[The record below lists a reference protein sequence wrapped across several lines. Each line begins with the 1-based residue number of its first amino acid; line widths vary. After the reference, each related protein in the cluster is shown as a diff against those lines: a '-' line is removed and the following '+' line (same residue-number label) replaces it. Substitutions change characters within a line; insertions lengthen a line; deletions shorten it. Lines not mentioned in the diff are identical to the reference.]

1 MSEEQR
7 QQVSALMD
15 GELSTRQS
23 SGLLSSLEQDTEQ
36 QALWERYH
44 LIGNALRGDAIHADY
59 RCIAERVHRSLAK
72 EPTVLAPAA
81 SRHRGIHR
89 GINRSIHR
97 FAPFAGAAL
106 AAGTA
111 FLAIFAVPGLF
122 NPTAD
127 APPDAQPQTMAA
139 VTSPPD
145 PFRLDSKVQRWR
157 GPDPAV
163 ERRLDRFLVTHQEKS
178 PTSGMTG
185 ILPYATVVSYEP
197 GR

>member
-7 QQVSALMD
+7 RQVSALMD
-15 GELSTRQS
+15 GELTPSQAP
-23 SGLLSSLEQDTEQ
+23 GLLRSLEHDPEH

-44 LIGNALRGDAIHADY
+44 LIGNVIRGDAVHADY
-59 RCIAERVHRSLAK
+59 RCMAERVHRALEQ

-81 SRHRGIHR
+81 SRHRGT
-89 GINRSIHR
+89 HR

-106 AAGTA
+106 AAGAA
-111 FLAIFAVPGLF
+111 FLAVFAVPGLF
-122 NPTAD
+122 NPTVD
-127 APPDAQPQTMAA
+127 APTGAQPQTLAA
-139 VTSPPD
+139 LTAPPD
-145 PFRLDSKVQRWR
+145 PFRLDSQSRRWR
-157 GPDPAV
+157 GPNPTI

-178 PTSGMTG
+178 PTSGMKG

>member
-1 MSEEQR
+1 MNEKQR

-15 GELSTRQS
+15 GELSPS
-23 SGLLSSLEQDTEQ
+23 EASGLLRSLERDPEQ

-59 RCIAERVHRSLAK
+59 RCIAQRVHDELAQ

-81 SRHRGIHR
+81 SRTRR
-89 GINRSIHR
+89 TQR

-106 AAGTA
+106 AAGVA
-111 FLAIFAVPGLF
+111 FLAVFAVPGLF
-122 NPTAD
+122 DPTAD
-127 APPDAQPQTMAA
+127 APGDTQPQTLAA
-139 VTSPPD
+139 LTPPPE
-145 PFRLDSKVQRWR
+145 PFRLDSQVQRWR
-157 GPDPAV
+157 GPDPSV

-185 ILPYATVVSYEP
+185 ILPYATVVSYVP